1 MGKCWSGKTLVNG
14 LIIIDCGFGLHCCRW
29 LKVYV
34 MPRVGRWFLFGMGY
48 QWIEVTGQ
56 LCGVD
61 EVPVLIAS
69 PHCTLLDPFLIGIFT
84 LPSVVARVENRSIP
98 LVGSED
104 VCVCVCVCV
113 RVCARACVHVCVCM
127 YVCVRVCVRVCVCVC
142 ACVCVYVRVCV
153 LCTLCVLCLGIN
165 LLFFLHL

>member
-29 LKVYV
+29 LKVHV

-113 RVCARACVHVCVCM
+113 
-127 YVCVRVCVRVCVCVC
+127 CVRACVCVC
-142 ACVCVYVRVCV
+142 ACMRACVCVHVCVYVCVCIV
-153 LCTLCVLCLGIN
+153 YIMCVYCV
-165 LLFFLHL
+165 HYVCCV